1 MRKHSFSFLVIM
13 LATGVFASTA
23 PAQGIFSGS
32 VLDHENNEFEGATII
47 MESTSSAR
55 SSTGARH
62 EVTSDAGGRFVM
74 IGLAS
79 GQWTITVEAEGFQPQ
94 SSTTTIRQGPNSPM
108 NIYLER
114 ILHPLE
120 IALGD
125 ALGDVDPAALTDELF
140 AADAAY
146 NSQQW
151 DQALTAYRSILE
163 QLPSMTQVNMQIG
176 AILRELEQYEEAIA
190 AFEQAAAANPELES
204 EVEVE
209 IARINMTLGD
219 FDAASSALAASVASD
234 GAAREDL
241 YNLGELEFAK
251 GNIEAAAGFYEKAS
265 AADPGWAKPLFKLAL
280 VALNLGDMD
289 TAKQFF
295 SQVIEKDPDSEEGAQ
310 ARATLDALP

>member
-13 LATGVFASTA
+13 LATGLFASTA
-23 PAQGIFSGS
+23 PAQGIFSGI

-47 MESTSSAR
+47 MESTSTAR
-55 SSTGARH
+55 SSSGARH
-62 EVTSDAGGRFVM
+62 EVTCDAGGRFVM

-79 GQWTITVEAEGFQPQ
+79 GQWTITIEAEGFQPQ

-190 AFEQAAAANPELES
+190 AFEQAAAANPELEA

-209 IARINMTLGD
+209 IARIKMTLGD
-219 FDAASSALAASVASD
+219 FEAAGAALAASGDTIAV
-234 GAAREDL
+234 
-241 YNLGELEFAK
+241 
-251 GNIEAAAGFYEKAS
+251 S
-265 AADPGWAKPLFKLAL
+265 APS
-280 VALNLGDMD
+280 M
-289 TAKQFF
+289 
-295 SQVIEKDPDSEEGAQ
+295 
-310 ARATLDALP
+310 

>member
-1 MRKHSFSFLVIM
+1 MRKHSFSFLAIM
-13 LATGVFASTA
+13 LATGLFASTA
-23 PAQGIFSGS
+23 PAQGIFSGI
-32 VLDHENNEFEGATII
+32 VLDHEDNEFEGATIT
-47 MESTSSAR
+47 MELASSAR
-55 SSTGARH
+55 NSSGATV
-62 EVTSDAGGRFVM
+62 EATSDSGGRFSM

-125 ALGDVDPAALTDELF
+125 ALGDVDPTLLTDELF

-146 NSQQW
+146 NSRQW

-176 AILRELEQYEEAIA
+176 AILRQQEQYEEAIA
-190 AFEQAAAANPELES
+190 AFEQAAAGDPGLEA
-204 EVEVE
+204 EVQVE
-209 IARINMTLGD
+209 IARIKMTTGD
-219 FDAASSALAASVASD
+219 FDAASSALASAAAGG
-234 GAAREDL
+234 GANREDL

-251 GNIEAAAGFYEKAS
+251 GNIDAAAGFYEQAS
-265 AADPGWAKPLFKLAL
+265 AADPDWAKPLFKLAL
-280 VALNLGDMD
+280 VALNKGDMD

-295 SQVIEKDPDSEEGAQ
+295 SQVVEKDPNSEEGAL

>member
-23 PAQGIFSGS
+23 PAQGIFSGI

-55 SSTGARH
+55 SSSGARH

-94 SSTTTIRQGPNSPM
+94 SSTTTIRQGPNSPI

-125 ALGDVDPAALTDELF
+125 ALGKLHHLENRLLAVQRHDVVEQHGAHTGRIIAIGWWQHLLEHRQHHLRPTL
-140 AADAAY
+140 AD
-146 NSQQW
+146 Q
-151 DQALTAYRSILE
+151 
-163 QLPSMTQVNMQIG
+163 
-176 AILRELEQYEEAIA
+176 
-190 AFEQAAAANPELES
+190 
-204 EVEVE
+204 
-209 IARINMTLGD
+209 
-219 FDAASSALAASVASD
+219 
-234 GAAREDL
+234 
-241 YNLGELEFAK
+241 
-251 GNIEAAAGFYEKAS
+251 
-265 AADPGWAKPLFKLAL
+265 
-280 VALNLGDMD
+280 
-289 TAKQFF
+289 
-295 SQVIEKDPDSEEGAQ
+295 
-310 ARATLDALP
+310 

>member
-176 AILRELEQYEEAIA
+176 AILRELEQYGEAIA